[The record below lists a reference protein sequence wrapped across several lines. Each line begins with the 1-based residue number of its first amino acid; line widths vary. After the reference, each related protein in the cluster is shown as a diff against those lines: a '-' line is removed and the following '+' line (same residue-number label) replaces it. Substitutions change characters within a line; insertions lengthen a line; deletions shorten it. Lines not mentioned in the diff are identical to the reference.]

1 MFSLTRKEQ
10 IVLCV
15 LSGAL
20 VVGAAISYWDGR
32 HPDAIQEFH
41 VTPALNPP
49 VGDSSRIEDVPFG
62 DHKVDLNGATAQEL
76 EQLPGIGPKMAGAL
90 ATSGIDTF
98 AELAAAAE
106 DEIRAA
112 IKAAGLRFAPSVPT
126 WAEQASYAAKGDWD
140 GLAAFQSRLVAGR
153 K

>member
-10 IVLCV
+10 IVVCV

-41 VTPALNPP
+41 VTPALKPP
-49 VGDSSRIEDVPFG
+49 VDDSSRIEDVPFG

-76 EQLPGIGPKMAGAL
+76 EQLPGIGPKMAARLIAWREKHGVFRSVEDLKKVRGIGEKTFTKLAPLVKVEERMAAQAL
-90 ATSGIDTF
+90 DSVTPSSKITSSET
-98 AELAAAAE
+98 E
-106 DEIRAA
+106 
-112 IKAAGLRFAPSVPT
+112 
-126 WAEQASYAAKGDWD
+126 
-140 GLAAFQSRLVAGR
+140 
-153 K
+153 